1 MPVADAAPSNWF
13 EPPYPLTVN
22 VPAPAGPARNLKV
35 VAVVAEEG
43 TTHQTTTNN
52 DVVPVRHAMEP
63 APIADV
69 VESRNSAAATVL
81 TFEVDAWIVAN
92 ARIALVALCGVIDK
106 LTNCAPCEL
115 VGVELVASMVVV
127 VVDTPVTVVETI

>member
-1 MPVADAAPSNWF
+1 MADAAPSNWF

-43 TTHQTTTNN
+43 TTHQTTKES
-52 DVVPVRHAMEP
+52 DVFDWRHAMEP

-69 VESRNSAAATVL
+69 VESLNSAATAVL
-81 TFEVDAWIVAN
+81 MLAMLA
-92 ARIALVALCGVIDK
+92 
-106 LTNCAPCEL
+106 
-115 VGVELVASMVVV
+115 
-127 VVDTPVTVVETI
+127 